1 MVDFNGVNR
10 MNKSLKTILIVFLIV
25 AGLSAAFYAGMWVG
39 NGSETGKQQPTN
51 YLSSSDPEL
60 ATLFSPFFEAW
71 NIIHE
76 QYIDQPVDD
85 VKLMQSAIGGMM
97 EGLGD
102 KHSSYMD
109 PETYQQVNA
118 PLMGSYTGIGAWVDT
133 SGESLVIIAPM
144 PGSPAEAAG
153 ILSGDTVIAIDG
165 KDMTGVD
172 PNVVLQSILGPA
184 DTKVTLT
191 ITREGVDQPLEITIT
206 RATIEIPVIEYEM
219 LDNNIGYIY
228 LSQFSVNAGE
238 EVRKALNDLMAQNPQ
253 GLILDLRDNT
263 GGFLDAAFD
272 VTSAFI
278 EVGPIMIEETGDGA
292 KQTYSAYGNAIAPD
306 IPLVVL
312 VNGGSASAS
321 EITAGAIQDRGRG
334 MLVGTTTYGKGSV
347 QNWIELEGD
356 NGAIR
361 VTIAR
366 WLTPNGK
373 QINDIGLT
381 PDVVVDYTQADADAG
396 IDPQREKAI
405 EILLGLI
412 QDAQETNTGN

>member
-1 MVDFNGVNR
+1 

-71 NIIHE
+71 NIVHE

-191 ITREGVDQPLEITIT
+191 ITREGVDEPLEITIT

-219 LDNNIGYIY
+219 LDNKIGYIY

-412 QDAQETNTGN
+412 QGAQETNTGN

>member
-1 MVDFNGVNR
+1 

-71 NIIHE
+71 NIVHE

-191 ITREGVDQPLEITIT
+191 ITREGVDEPLEITIT

-412 QDAQETNTGN
+412 QGAQETNTGN

>member
-1 MVDFNGVNR
+1 

-71 NIIHE
+71 NIVHE

-191 ITREGVDQPLEITIT
+191 ITREGVDEPLEITIT